1 MLEDPAEHR
10 GVRKYLAERYFA
22 YLTEQ
27 RLIEDDESGEIAE
40 HFRKARDFL
49 SSDWVAKAGK
59 NTIHIVYFA
68 VRKAFHGKGMAHKL
82 ISPVLDY
89 ADKNG
94 VQIALETHNAA
105 NLDMYRH
112 YGFEL
117 FDSFTGSLDLREY
130 CLLRKPKAEG
140 K

>member
-1 MLEDPAEHR
+1 MT
-10 GVRKYLAERYFA
+10 F
-22 YLTEQ
+22 YLTDGSEN
-27 RLIEDDESGEIAE
+27 A
-40 HFRKARDFL
+40 FY
-49 SSDWVAKAGK
+49 
-59 NTIHIVYFA
+59 TA
-68 VRKAFHGKGMAHKL
+68 VF
-82 ISPVLDY
+82 DCY

-130 CLLRKPKAEG
+130 CLLRKPKAEE